1 MNQEQNYRTIYN
13 QEIEKLNNEIATATD
28 EATKTELEQRR
39 TDIER
44 DRDNLLAILQQQEEI
59 EERFAQLSD
68 NSKEFIRFLNAI
80 ATDRS
85 ATESNTAAIVQ
96 DPSATQEPVA
106 IVKVPSTTQEI
117 SIIEKY
123 RQEQEI
129 ANNDVLSPEIRE
141 AANRVLSKSQTEM
154 TETILREIREIE
166 RLKREPNTI
175 ENQEKMEQIE
185 STITQLQSLLSEE
198 NRAIIRQEQE
208 RIEESHADQG
218 DTPQEIEEKNML
230 APGFNPNGMT
240 YDDFVALY
248 KKQREEFEEK
258 HDEESIQKITNIYN
272 DIEERRK
279 KEPENE
285 NFYKDLNGN
294 VVYYDGTMI
303 PTPRLRKINVDGTG
317 KEETQE
323 EYNRYLNE
331 VYGPLLSKEGY
342 FSKATEPSNKKT
354 VTQPTTP
361 EKELPSLPPGTR
373 KEYPALPPGK
383 EKELPALPKGK
394 ELPALPAGQEDE
406 PTKTNPE
413 PTPEPKKRVRTLE
426 EILDYVKRNKD
437 GKPLRIKGKTGK
449 RLKAANIQVTKS
461 FSEELH
467 SGNWLYNVIHVA
479 PAVVG
484 LAIKGAKKLIAKFN
498 LWRTDQKHVE
508 KEIRDRINELSE
520 EELDVVRREY
530 RGQRVIED
538 LKTPSVVKDL
548 LREKIAVEDARKT
561 VAGINQRI
569 SANYQTLLATFN
581 GVQAIDK
588 QLADK
593 SLSAE
598 KREALTAQ
606 RAALLKG
613 KADLVHETRELYI
626 QGNDELSGGAHGF
639 SEDVKASESKMNL
652 QGKRFAKVPDY
663 DETTAELQEALA
675 KLSRREKDA
684 CETHDDEAAL
694 RAFVETETLK
704 SKETE
709 ISNSILGKRSTGR
722 MYYSPLVGEL
732 DYRDDPFIRDLFS
745 TVALVGAGVSAANAI
760 RTHVTETPKVVDEHN
775 AQVDAVNAHNQD
787 TMSQVHQAG
796 QGIYDKADVFRK
808 GQEAQAQQDVVNFG
822 NTGERMSLDSSAIE
836 AGGDWGHGLGTS
848 FYRNADDAQHAM
860 TESIYNETQTRISD
874 IGSRYATGEL
884 DQLAALQEVG
894 KVAADS
900 QQTLTSLVEQYRP
913 VLEQYASTHPQFELG
928 AMQSGL
934 EFISQN
940 PTAIIDMNQAMVD
953 TVQMGQSLTGLT
965 VEEVQA
971 LQNLPSDLQT
981 TLIGAATAA
990 GLAFKTA
997 STMDQRYAKRTG
1009 YGNDLTDMVEDF
1021 VAEQE
1026 EKETVRSK

>member
-13 QEIEKLNNEIATATD
+13 QEIEKLNNEIANATD
-28 EATKTELEQRR
+28 EAIRTQLERR
-39 TDIER
+39 KENLEK

-68 NSKEFIRFLNAI
+68 NSKEFIRSLNAI
-80 ATDRS
+80 ATDRY

-96 DPSATQEPVA
+96 DPPATQEPVA

-123 RQEQEI
+123 RQELEI
-129 ANNDVLSPEIRE
+129 ANNDVLSSEIRE
-141 AANRVLSKSQTEM
+141 AANRSLSKRQTEM
-154 TETILREIREIE
+154 TDIILWGIREIE

-185 STITQLQSLLSEE
+185 STSTQLQPLLSEE

-208 RIEESHADQG
+208 RIE
-218 DTPQEIEEKNML
+218 
-230 APGFNPNGMT
+230 
-240 YDDFVALY
+240 
-248 KKQREEFEEK
+248 FEEK
-258 HDEESIQKITNIYN
+258 HDEESIQKTTNIDN
-272 DIEERRK
+272 DTEERIK
-279 KEPENE
+279 KERENE
-285 NFYKDLNGN
+285 NFYKGLNGN
-294 VVYYDGTMI
+294 VVYYHETMI

-361 EKELPSLPPGTR
+361 EKELPSLPPGT
-373 KEYPALPPGK
+373 KKAYPALPPGK

-498 LWRTDQKHVE
+498 LWRTEQQDVE

-581 GVQAIDK
+581 DVQTIDK

-775 AQVDAVNAHNQD
+775 AQVEAVNAHNQD

-796 QGIYDKADVFRK
+796 QGIYDKANVFRK

-836 AGGDWGHGLGTS
+836 AGGYWGHGLGTS

-900 QQTLTSLVEQYRP
+900 QQTLTNLVDQYRP
-913 VLEQYASTHPQFELG
+913 ILEQYASTHPQFELG

-1009 YGNDLTDMVEDF
+1009 YGNDLTDMVGEF
-1021 VAEQE
+1021 IAEQE

>member
-13 QEIEKLNNEIATATD
+13 QEIERLNNEIANATD
-28 EATKTELEQRR
+28 EAKKTESEQRR

-68 NSKEFIRFLNAI
+68 NSKEFIRSLNAI
-80 ATDRS
+80 ATDRY

-96 DPSATQEPVA
+96 DPPATQEPVA

-117 SIIEKY
+117 SIIEGY
-123 RQEQEI
+123 RQELEI
-129 ANNDVLSPEIRE
+129 ANNDVLSSEIRE
-141 AANRVLSKSQTEM
+141 TANRSLSKRRTEM
-154 TETILREIREIE
+154 TDIILWGIREIE

-185 STITQLQSLLSEE
+185 STITQLQPLLSEE

-218 DTPQEIEEKNML
+218 DTPQETEEKNML
-230 APGFNPNGMT
+230 APGFNPNAMM
-240 YDDFVALY
+240 YNDFKALY
-248 KKQREEFEEK
+248 RKQRKEFEEK
-258 HDEESIQKITNIYN
+258 HDEESIRKITNIYN
-272 DIEERRK
+272 DIKERRK

-294 VVYYDGTMI
+294 VVYYYGTMI

-342 FSKATEPSNKKT
+342 FSKATEPSSKKT

-361 EKELPSLPPGTR
+361 EKELPSLPPGTE
-373 KEYPALPPGK
+373 KEYPALPSTK
-383 EKELPALPKGK
+383 EKDI
-394 ELPALPAGQEDE
+394 PALPAGQEDE

-498 LWRTDQKHVE
+498 LWRTEQQDVE

-588 QLADK
+588 KLADK

-626 QGNDELSGGAHGF
+626 QGNEELSGGAHGF

-775 AQVDAVNAHNQD
+775 AQVEAVNAHNQD

-836 AGGDWGHGLGTS
+836 AGGYWGHGLGTS

-900 QQTLTSLVEQYRP
+900 QQTLTNLVDQYRP
-913 VLEQYASTHPQFELG
+913 ILEQYASTHPQFELG

-1021 VAEQE
+1021 VAKQE

>member
-13 QEIEKLNNEIATATD
+13 QEIERLNNDIANATD
-28 EATKTELEQRR
+28 EATKTELEQIR

-44 DRDNLLAILQQQEEI
+44 DRDNILAILQQQEEV
-59 EERFAQLSD
+59 FAQLSD
-68 NSKEFIRFLNAI
+68 NSKKFISLLTERFAF
-80 ATDRS
+80 
-85 ATESNTAAIVQ
+85 ESNTAAIVQ

-123 RQEQEI
+123 RQELEI
-129 ANNDVLSPEIRE
+129 ANNDVLSSEIRE
-141 AANRVLSKSQTEM
+141 AANRDLSKIQTEM
-154 TETILREIREIE
+154 TDTILRRIREIE
-166 RLKREPNTI
+166 RLRREPNTI
-175 ENQEKMEQIE
+175 ENQETMEQIE
-185 STITQLQSLLSEE
+185 STITQLQPLLSEE

-208 RIEESHADQG
+208 RIEESHANQG
-218 DTPQEIEEKNML
+218 DTPQEKEEENML

-240 YDDFVALY
+240 YDAFVELY
-248 KKQREEFEEK
+248 RKQRKEFEEK
-258 HDEESIQKITNIYN
+258 HDEESIRKITNIYN
-272 DIEERRK
+272 DIKERRK
-279 KEPENE
+279 KERENE

-294 VVYYDGTMI
+294 VVYYRGTMI

-361 EKELPSLPPGTR
+361 EKEPPSLPPGTR
-373 KEYPALPPGK
+373 KEYPALQSTK
-383 EKELPALPKGK
+383 EKDI
-394 ELPALPAGQEDE
+394 PALPAGQEDE

-467 SGNWLYNVIHVA
+467 SGNWLYNVVHVA

-498 LWRTDQKHVE
+498 LWRTEQHDVE

-538 LKTPSVVKDL
+538 LKTPSVVKVL

-581 GVQAIDK
+581 GVQTIDK
-588 QLADK
+588 KLADK

-775 AQVDAVNAHNQD
+775 AQVEAVNAHNQD

-836 AGGDWGHGLGTS
+836 AGGYWGHGLGTS

>member
-1 MNQEQNYRTIYN
+1 MNIEDIRNLITQSQNEIDHLNDVRRQLEEARSTMTEEEYNRELADINSHLETEQERLEENQRINRHYN
-13 QEIEKLNNEIATATD
+13 NVLTNLNAINDIRNIEPRDDEEREEIEREITA
-28 EATKTELEQRR
+28 R
-39 TDIER
+39 
-44 DRDNLLAILQQQEEI
+44 QEEI
-59 EERFAQLSD
+59 QRVSGNLPEELLAQ
-68 NSKEFIRFLNAI
+68 A
-80 ATDRS
+80 RS
-85 ATESNTAAIVQ
+85 EVLQRNTTNQTQASQ
-96 DPSATQEPVA
+96 PTTTPSVSEPTQEQA
-106 IVKVPSTTQEI
+106 ETTKLEALQRQIQTSQQEI
-117 SIIEKY
+117 LHLNEVM
-123 RQEQEI
+123 R
-129 ANNDVLSPEIRE
+129 
-141 AANRVLSKSQTEM
+141 
-154 TETILREIREIE
+154 
-166 RLKREPNTI
+166 
-175 ENQEKMEQIE
+175 
-185 STITQLQSLLSEE
+185 QLQLARNLLSEE
-198 NRAIIRQEQE
+198 EYERERQNITNYIERATNQLREQNTTITAYNNMLDNIRKLNVLSEVVPRDSQDEDQIAEEKERREEEIKRARAILPEEYQQEIRDIILKEEEEKRKNRA
-208 RIEESHADQG
+208 
-218 DTPQEIEEKNML
+218 
-230 APGFNPNGMT
+230 NPNVDEST
-240 YDDFVALY
+240 
-248 KKQREEFEEK
+248 KK
-258 HDEESIQKITNIYN
+258 TA
-272 DIEERRK
+272 
-279 KEPENE
+279 KEP
-285 NFYKDLNGN
+285 
-294 VVYYDGTMI
+294 
-303 PTPRLRKINVDGTG
+303 
-317 KEETQE
+317 
-323 EYNRYLNE
+323 
-331 VYGPLLSKEGY
+331 
-342 FSKATEPSNKKT
+342 NKT
-354 VTQPTTP
+354 DNPVQPTTP
-361 EKELPSLPPGTR
+361 EKEPPALPSGTE
-373 KEYPALPPGK
+373 KKQPALPPGT
-383 EKELPALPKGK
+383 EKKQPALPPSK
-394 ELPALPAGQEDE
+394 ED
-406 PTKTNPE
+406 E

-467 SGNWLYNVIHVA
+467 SGNWLYNVVHVA

-498 LWRTDQKHVE
+498 LWRTEQQDVE

-548 LREKIAVEDARKT
+548 LREKIAVEDTRKT

-775 AQVDAVNAHNQD
+775 AQVEAVNAHNQD

-860 TESIYNETQTRISD
+860 TESIYNETQARISD

-900 QQTLTSLVEQYRP
+900 QQTLTNLVDQYRP

>member
-13 QEIEKLNNEIATATD
+13 QEIERLNNEIANATD
-28 EATKTELEQRR
+28 DAIRTQLERR
-39 TDIER
+39 KENLEK

-59 EERFAQLSD
+59 EERIAQLSD
-68 NSKEFIRFLNAI
+68 NSKEFIRSLNAI
-80 ATDRS
+80 ATDRY

-117 SIIEKY
+117 SIIEGY
-123 RQEQEI
+123 RQELEI
-129 ANNDVLSPEIRE
+129 ANNDVLSSEIRE
-141 AANRVLSKSQTEM
+141 TANRSLSKRRTEM
-154 TETILREIREIE
+154 TDIILWGIREIE

-175 ENQEKMEQIE
+175 ENQEKMERIE
-185 STITQLQSLLSEE
+185 STITQLQPLLSEE

-240 YDDFVALY
+240 YKAFVELY
-248 KKQREEFEEK
+248 RKQRKEFEEK
-258 HDEESIQKITNIYN
+258 HDEESIRKITNIYN
-272 DIEERRK
+272 DIKERRK
-279 KEPENE
+279 KERENE
-285 NFYKDLNGN
+285 NFYKNLNGN
-294 VVYYDGTMI
+294 VVYYYKTMI

-342 FSKATEPSNKKT
+342 FSKATEPRSKKT

-361 EKELPSLPPGTR
+361 EKELPSLPPGTE
-373 KEYPALPPGK
+373 KAYPALPPGK

-394 ELPALPAGQEDE
+394 ELAALPAGQEDE

-467 SGNWLYNVIHVA
+467 SGNWLYNVVHAA

-498 LWRTDQKHVE
+498 LWRTEQQDVE

-581 GVQAIDK
+581 GVQTIDK

-775 AQVDAVNAHNQD
+775 AQVEAVNAHNQD

-836 AGGDWGHGLGTS
+836 AGGYWGHGLGTS

-940 PTAIIDMNQAMVD
+940 PTAVIDMNQAMVD

-1021 VAEQE
+1021 VAKQE